1 MVPLR
6 ELARDLSSP
15 INFTRQ
21 PWNIAPNSSAS
32 AKSPPGSAHPLGR
45 NAVLES

>member
-6 ELARDLSSP
+6 ELARDLPSP
-15 INFTRQ
+15 TNFTRRSWSI
-21 PWNIAPNSSAS
+21 PSNSSAS
-32 AKSPPGSAHPLGR
+32 AKSPPGSAYPLGR